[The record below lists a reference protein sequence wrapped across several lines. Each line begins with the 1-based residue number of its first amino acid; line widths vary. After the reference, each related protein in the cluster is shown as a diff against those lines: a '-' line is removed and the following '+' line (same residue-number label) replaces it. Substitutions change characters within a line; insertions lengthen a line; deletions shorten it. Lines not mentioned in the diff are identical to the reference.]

1 MIRNGNDH
9 FHLPVL
15 AVEVARL
22 LLRNRD
28 GVYLDLTAGGGGHMA
43 ALCERL
49 SETGRIYGL
58 DRDRSAVETA
68 KARLSGIAQ
77 VREIVHGRF
86 GDIRGI
92 VGAWT
97 DKQFDG
103 ILLDI
108 GVSSAQ
114 IDRAG
119 RGFSYRADGPLDM
132 RMDPEQGES
141 AAELLAT
148 VSATELKKIL
158 FTFGQERHS
167 ARIADRIV
175 MERLKKQIKTTGQLA
190 EIICSVIHPP
200 HQNKSL
206 ARVFQALRIY
216 INKELEQLGAVLPQ
230 ALELLHPSGRMAV
243 ISYHS
248 LEDGMVK
255 RFFKECSRPKCSCP
269 PGLAVCACGA
279 VTTMRTITRGAI
291 KATEAEIRANPRARS
306 ARLRVGE
313 KL

>member
-1 MIRNGNDH
+1 
-9 FHLPVL
+9 
-15 AVEVARL
+15 
-22 LLRNRD
+22 
-28 GVYLDLTAGGGGHMA
+28 MA
-43 ALCERL
+43 ALCRRL
-49 SETGRIYGL
+49 SKNGRIYGL

-68 KARLSGIAQ
+68 KARLCGIVQ
-77 VREIVHGRF
+77 VREIVHGKF

-92 VGAWT
+92 VGDWT

-141 AAELLAT
+141 AADLLAT
-148 VSATELKKIL
+148 ADKTELKKIL

-175 MERLKKQIKTTGQLA
+175 MERRKKQISTTGQLA
-190 EIICSVIHPP
+190 EIVSAVIHPP

-216 INKELEQLGAVLPQ
+216 INRELEQLESVLPQ
-230 ALELLHPSGRMAV
+230 ALDLLRPSGRMAV

-255 RFFKECSRPKCSCP
+255 RFFKERSRPQCSCP

-279 VTTMRTITRGAI
+279 VSTMRTITRGAI
-291 KATEAEIRANPRARS
+291 KATEAEISANPRARS